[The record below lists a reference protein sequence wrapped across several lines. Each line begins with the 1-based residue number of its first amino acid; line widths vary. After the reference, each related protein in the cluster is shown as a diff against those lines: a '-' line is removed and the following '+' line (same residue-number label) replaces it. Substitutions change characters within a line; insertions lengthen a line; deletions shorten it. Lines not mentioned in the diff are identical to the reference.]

1 MMQIASIDI
10 TLDIPSKAKGKVGD
24 MLVFHT
30 RDALDTEFRLDS
42 TADDLATVDLGL
54 VHPMTGPIHIS
65 EQSEVMP

>member
-1 MMQIASIDI
+1 
-10 TLDIPSKAKGKVGD
+10 

-54 VHPMTGPIHIS
+54 VHPMTGHVFWGETGRCYRS
-65 EQSEVMP
+65 RN